1 VDSEDPLA
9 FLNGRYSVNFFALES
24 CTAVN
29 SRKGD
34 VNGGCGLSC
43 TRGVASITWG
53 LEEHSSCMLVK
64 EQPAT
69 RAREDLVS
77 TCGQIKLT
85 QFGLCDSDNDNRK
98 MPTRASSEGGH
109 HDLMAW

>member
-1 VDSEDPLA
+1 MDSEDPSTL
-9 FLNGRYSVNFFALES
+9 LNGRYSVIFFALEK

-29 SRKGD
+29 SRKRD
-34 VNGGCGLSC
+34 VNRGCGLSC

-69 RAREDLVS
+69 
-77 TCGQIKLT
+77 
-85 QFGLCDSDNDNRK
+85 
-98 MPTRASSEGGH
+98 
-109 HDLMAW
+109 